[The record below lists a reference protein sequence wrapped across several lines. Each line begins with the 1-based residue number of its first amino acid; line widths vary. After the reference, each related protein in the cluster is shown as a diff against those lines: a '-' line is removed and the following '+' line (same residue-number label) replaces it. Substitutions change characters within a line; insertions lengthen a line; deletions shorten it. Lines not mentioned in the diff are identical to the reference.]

1 MTLAEFLDRLTS
13 IIEEAGIAYMLTGSL
28 AAAYYA
34 EPRATRDVDLVI
46 AVSPG
51 QAEELANRLDRD
63 GLYVSLEAAREAVR
77 TEGQFN
83 AIDPASGWKADLIPR
98 KGRRFSREEFSRRR
112 RVEVLG
118 RELPL
123 VTAEDLI
130 VAKLEW
136 SQRGASE
143 RQLRDALGI
152 LAQRGEE
159 LDREHIERWVDE
171 LDLDREWERL
181 VEEYDAR
188 EAE

>member
-1 MTLAEFLDRLTS
+1 MTLEAFLDRLTS
-13 IIEEAGIAYMLTGSL
+13 LIEEAGITYMLTGSL

-46 AVSPG
+46 AVSPDQLEG
-51 QAEELANRLDRD
+51 LVNRLDRD
-63 GLYVSLEAAREAVR
+63 GLYVSLEAAREALR

-123 VTAEDLI
+123 VTPEDLI

-136 SQRGASE
+136 SRRGDSE
-143 RQLRDALGI
+143 RQLRDAFGI
-152 LAQRGEE
+152 LVQLGAE
-159 LDREHIERWVDE
+159 LDREHIERWVGE
-171 LDLDREWERL
+171 LGLEREWALL
-181 VEEYDAR
+181 VEEPDPR

>member
-1 MTLAEFLDRLTS
+1 MTLAAFLDRLTS

-51 QAEELANRLDRD
+51 QLEGLVNRLDRD

-83 AIDPASGWKADLIPR
+83 AVDPASGWKADLIPR
-98 KGRRFSREEFSRRR
+98 KGRRFSREEFYD
-112 RVEVLG
+112 
-118 RELPL
+118 
-123 VTAEDLI
+123 A
-130 VAKLEW
+130 
-136 SQRGASE
+136 GAS
-143 RQLRDALGI
+143 RD
-152 LAQRGEE
+152 
-159 LDREHIERWVDE
+159 HIERWVDE
-171 LDLDREWERL
+171 LGLDREWARL
-181 VEEYDAR
+181 VEESAPR